1 MAAPVMHRY
10 QSAQSEARS
19 PGARSFRT
27 RHPFGAR
34 FVPVSAGSTRPI
46 SMTRVSV
53 RNEPS
58 TAPASSPPQPLRDS
72 GCQREDTRVAARAW
86 GVNGLG
92 YSALTVGAPRSPGY
106 APRPPPGNRASAED
120 GRRCAGCSSREVY
133 VYATPPS
140 TTLAVR
146 HLALHDA
153 GRQTPCPQ
161 PALGYDSAAAHVS
174 SLFKFLQVLGAL
186 HQYSVAP
193 GSPVRRRGGQ
203 APSLAVFPTSRAGA
217 ARVLAA

>member
-1 MAAPVMHRY
+1 MVDGKESRRTGCVVWLLSCRLAVCDGGACDAPITVSTER
-10 QSAQSEARS
+10 
-19 PGARSFRT
+19 GAFSRGPELPDAPSFWC
-27 RHPFGAR
+27 AR

-133 VYATPPS
+133 VDATPPS

-146 HLALHDA
+146 HLALNQLWDMI
-153 GRQTPCPQ
+153 
-161 PALGYDSAAAHVS
+161 
-174 SLFKFLQVLGAL
+174 
-186 HQYSVAP
+186 
-193 GSPVRRRGGQ
+193 RRRR
-203 APSLAVFPTSRAGA
+203 T
-217 ARVLAA
+217 